1 MLISAGSFLGLN
13 AVNRPSIGANLQF
26 GGIGEERPNEVDS
39 LTVNLTN
46 LQIYPQYLRDT
57 SGLSI
62 STVLSIEGNGD
73 TDKEVTEL
81 PFQNGEVINLEKI
94 RDRSGVDL
102 GNITMTGITADG
114 DVLNGDV
121 TVSISNS
128 VVSKTYRRSFV
139 ISDGNTIFSDDF
151 TGANGDTLGDD
162 FLISEGL
169 RRSRNDDT
177 NGFTFKEDGS
187 SNMEMTHDGS
197 GTSNGFGE
205 IALDISRLS
214 NNKWT
219 VNMEGQSW
227 TYNSQENNYR
237 VGVIDR
243 TNGSNFCEFMETEST
258 GVDPRV
264 AGNNVN
270 SSYSSNDVSF
280 SGGTKYDWSFRM
292 DNGTITVY
300 KDGTEVFSK
309 SGFPAGEYTWF
320 VMNESDGD
328 TSKGETHLLD
338 RLEVLQ

>member
-13 AVNRPSIGANLQF
+13 AVNRPAIGADFRL
-26 GGIGEERPNEVDS
+26 GDIDEERPNQIDS

-46 LQIYPQYLRDT
+46 FQIYPRYLSDK

-62 STVLSIEGNGD
+62 SAVLSIEGNGD
-73 TDKEVTEL
+73 TDKEVTAL
-81 PFQNGEVINLEKI
+81 AFQNGEVIDLEKI
-94 RDRSGVDL
+94 RNRSGVDL
-102 GNITMTGITADG
+102 GNITMTGITANG
-114 DVLNGDV
+114 DVLNGEV
-121 TVSISNS
+121 TISISNS

-151 TGANGDTLGDD
+151 TGANGDTLGND
-162 FLISEGL
+162 FLISQGL
-169 RRSRNDDT
+169 RKSRNDDT
-177 NGFTFKEDGS
+177 SGFTFKEDGN
-187 SNMEMTHDGS
+187 SNMEMTHTGS

-205 IALDISRLS
+205 IALDTNRLS
-214 NNKWT
+214 NDRWT

-243 TNGSNFCEFMETEST
+243 TDRSNFCEFMETETT
-258 GVDPRV
+258 GVNPRV